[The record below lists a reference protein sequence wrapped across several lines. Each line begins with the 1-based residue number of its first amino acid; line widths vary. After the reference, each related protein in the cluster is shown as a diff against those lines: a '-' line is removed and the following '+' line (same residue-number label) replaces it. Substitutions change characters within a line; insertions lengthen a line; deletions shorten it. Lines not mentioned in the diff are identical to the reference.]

1 MNIATTI
8 TLGVK
13 KAAIFRFL
21 KPEVAK
27 DHKVYGRE
35 MKLITELT
43 ALYPDP
49 DFWMKAELTF
59 KLNSLAWF
67 KSPEG
72 AAALKSLYQ
81 VFHLHLPPSI
91 EVDKQDKSCYDSTSG
106 NPPLAPVLPKP
117 QSTAVANFLTPP
129 PVPFTF

>member
-91 EVDKQDKSCYDSTSG
+91 EVDKEPQSNY
-106 NPPLAPVLPKP
+106 NPNTPTAPAPVLSPSK
-117 QSTAVANFLTPP
+117 STTVSDFLIPP
-129 PVPFTF
+129 PAQFTF